1 MFATGMGR
9 GGGSRNPIYLPFLLI
24 DLVNCY
30 FMQASGPYTA
40 DSVENKTS
48 PCSQE
53 ANVLER
59 ETDNAYV
66 DKWLCNTISTSAKYK
81 ENKIVQWERQ

>member
-1 MFATGMGR
+1 
-9 GGGSRNPIYLPFLLI
+9 
-24 DLVNCY
+24 
-30 FMQASGPYTA
+30 MQASGPYTA

-66 DKWLCNTISTSAKYK
+66 DKWLCNTISTSLSIR
-81 ENKIVQWERQ
+81 KIK